1 MDAELPYILS
11 RPLALSP
18 EAAGTYETAL
28 EDSEVALEML
38 MREQPRLEVFTNVE
52 RTDDLAAAKIVA
64 RELAFKGSA
73 IFVLGIGGSN
83 LCGGAP
89 HDLRDAQGGRW
100 GLSFD
105 QPHPI

>member
-18 EAAGTYETAL
+18 KAAGTYETAL

-64 RELAFKGSA
+64 RELAFKSSA
-73 IFVLGIGGSN
+73 IFVLGIGGFS
-83 LCGGAP
+83 LCGAGAQELP
-89 HDLRDAQGGRW
+89 VAPGRT
-100 GLSFD
+100 
-105 QPHPI
+105 

>member
-18 EAAGTYETAL
+18 KAAGTYETAL

-38 MREQPRLEVFTNVE
+38 MREQPRLELFTNVE

-64 RELAFKGSA
+64 RELAFKSSA
-73 IFVLGIGGSN
+73 IFVLGIGGAK
-83 LCGGAP
+83 LCRAAP
-89 HDLRDAQGGRW
+89 EGLAAAQDRHCG
-100 GLSFD
+100 
-105 QPHPI
+105 P